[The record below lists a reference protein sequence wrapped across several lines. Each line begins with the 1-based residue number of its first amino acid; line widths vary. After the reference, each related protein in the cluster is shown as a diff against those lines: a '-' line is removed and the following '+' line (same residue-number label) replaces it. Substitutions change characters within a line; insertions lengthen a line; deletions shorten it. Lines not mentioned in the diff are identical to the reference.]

1 MVKQKGC
8 SWNHCLLAVFDT
20 SCQYWICSVLLLL
33 HPMPVTQQ
41 ATQETSPLKHRQEK
55 RGGEEIL
62 QTPLAPSFSKSYC
75 NTSTI
80 ASASQPPLKWKN
92 QELPL
97 SAGAKEINNLKAT
110 RSKRHL
116 HSGSPCSQSYG
127 KDTIASTRH
136 LLPPPPKRHVLLKTW
151 LWQVPRTSASHH
163 CPKQRLF
170 PPSLPAPHSCSP
182 RNTPSWGCL
191 RIPVLLKSASSP
203 EQKSTEKG
211 LKKESAITRSE
222 EIHLPHGK
230 SEEELQVCKS
240 AATHSYPQS

>member
-1 MVKQKGC
+1 MVKTEGLFLK
-8 SWNHCLLAVFDT
+8 SLLACCVWH
-20 SCQYWICSVLLLL
+20 QLSVLNLLCSTL
-33 HPMPVTQQ
+33 APSH
-41 ATQETSPLKHRQEK
+41 TSYPAGNPGNITSEK
-55 RGGEEIL
+55 QTGEEGGEEIL

-75 NTSTI
+75 NTSTV

-116 HSGSPCSQSYG
+116 HSGSPCSQPYG
-127 KDTIASTRH
+127 KNTTASTRH

-151 LWQVPRTSASHH
+151 LWQVPGTSASHH

-170 PPSLPAPHSCSP
+170 LPSLPAPHSCSP

-191 RIPVLLKSASSP
+191 CIPVLLKSASSP

-230 SEEELQVCKS
+230 SEEELQVQKS

>member
-1 MVKQKGC
+1 M
-8 SWNHCLLAVFDT
+8 FDT

-33 HPMPVTQQ
+33 HPIPVTQQ

-75 NTSTI
+75 NTSTV

-97 SAGAKEINNLKAT
+97 SAGAKEIHNLKAT

-151 LWQVPRTSASHH
+151 LWQVPGTSASHH

-182 RNTPSWGCL
+182 RKHSLMRLLVYSCFAEISIFPRAEVHRKGPKERVSNYQEWGNT
-191 RIPVLLKSASSP
+191 SAPWKIWRGTAS
-203 EQKSTEKG
+203 
-211 LKKESAITRSE
+211 L
-222 EIHLPHGK
+222 
-230 SEEELQVCKS
+230 
-240 AATHSYPQS
+240 